1 MFGMNGRI
9 LEPRLYQ
16 QPSYKYHVD
25 GASERG
31 AFTERMLVFTH
42 EGEVGNIM
50 FGEYDTVPIRLNRGH
65 GEGRL
70 VSDHRMLY
78 TELFDRSIV
87 FDETYLEERKVWHR
101 RAIAKHKGN
110 AFPIAP
116 ENYVIKDK
124 KKGSDSSDE
133 EKPV

>member
-78 TELFDRSIV
+78 TELFDRSVV
-87 FDETYLEERKVWHR
+87 FDKTYLVAREAWHR
-101 RAIAKHKGN
+101 DAIASHQEY
-110 AFPIAP
+110 AFPEAA
-116 ENYVIKDK
+116 EDYVIN
-124 KKGSDSSDE
+124 DSSDE
-133 EKPV
+133 EEPV